1 MTREQKRLVQSSF
14 QQIKPIADT
23 VASLFYSSLFDL
35 DPGLEDLLATDLE
48 EQGRTL
54 MQLLGL
60 AVEGL
65 DRLEQ
70 LVPTLL
76 ALGSRQAAYGI
87 DEHDYKSAQ
96 RALLWT
102 LERTLGPAFTPGMK
116 AAWLAV
122 YELLSNTVKAGAR
135 SAVLVAVSEPDHR
148 YAHAW

>member
-1 MTREQKRLVQSSF
+1 MTRDQKRLVQSSF

-35 DPGLEDLLATDLE
+35 DPGLEDFVAGDSE
-48 EQGRTL
+48 EQSRKL

-65 DRLEQ
+65 DRLDR

-76 ALGSRQAAYGI
+76 ALGSRHAAYGI
-87 DEHDYKSAQ
+87 DEHDYNAVR

-102 LERTLGPAFTPGMK
+102 LERALGPAFTPGVK

>member
-1 MTREQKRLVQSSF
+1 MTREQKRLVQVSF

-35 DPGLEDLLATDLE
+35 DPGLEDLFVGDSE
-48 EQGRTL
+48 EQGRKL

-65 DRLEQ
+65 DRLDR

-76 ALGSRQAAYGI
+76 ALGSRHAAYGI
-87 DEHDYKSAQ
+87 DEHDYKAVQ

-102 LERTLGPAFTPGMK
+102 LERALGAAFTPGVK

-135 SAVLVAVSEPDHR
+135 KAILVAVSEPDHR
-148 YAHAW
+148 YVNAW